1 MNRMERKIKVRG
13 IAVLD
18 GKLLCLKL
26 KPYPGSAHSER
37 DFWCLP
43 GGGVD
48 EGESLLDAFRR
59 EMVEE
64 LGVEPKV
71 GRLLYV
77 QQFSH
82 RNTDFTEFL
91 FLVENPEDY
100 QNIDLTKTTHG
111 TIEIEQVA
119 FVDPKANTVLPEF
132 LAADNLRELVAG
144 NGPVKFYSEL

>member
-1 MNRMERKIKVRG
+1 M
-13 IAVLD
+13 LD

-26 KPYPGSAHSER
+26 KPYPGAAHSEK

-48 EGESLLDAFRR
+48 EAEPLVEAFKR

-82 RNTDFTEFL
+82 GGKDFTEFF
-91 FLVENPEDY
+91 FLIENPEDY
-100 QNIDLTKTTHG
+100 QDIDLSKTTHG
-111 TIEIEQVA
+111 TVEVEEAA
-119 FVDPKANTVLPEF
+119 FVDPKTTTIMPEFLTTDDLPEF
-132 LAADNLRELVAG
+132 IASGA
-144 NGPVKFYSEL
+144 PVRFYHNPR